1 MAAYTVTGTGSP
13 TGSGVKT
20 LSGTTADTATISPI
34 SRYWLVEIL
43 NLSSSQPLGF
53 RADGTTAVAAAA
65 GVVRIPALGSV
76 IWPASYIHSGGTIS
90 IVGQD
95 NTYQVN
101 LIPAT

>member
-1 MAAYTVTGTGSP
+1 MASFTVTAIGAP

-20 LSGTTADTATISPI
+20 LSGTTADEATISPV

-53 RADGTTAVAAAA
+53 RSDGTTAVAAAA

-76 IWPASYIHSGGTIS
+76 IWPASYLASTGIIS
-90 IVGQD
+90 IVGNGND
-95 NTYQVN
+95 YQVN